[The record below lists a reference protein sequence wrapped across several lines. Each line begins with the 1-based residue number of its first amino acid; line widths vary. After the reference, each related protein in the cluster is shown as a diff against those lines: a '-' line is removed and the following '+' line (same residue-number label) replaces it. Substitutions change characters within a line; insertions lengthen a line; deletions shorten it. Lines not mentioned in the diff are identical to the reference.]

1 MPKDGL
7 IRHDVTL
14 PSGGRWLDLNLANP
28 GISEFL
34 AGIIPNWSL
43 LRSNFLADG
52 SPVGYLEHEDGIF
65 LAFRGADL
73 NPGGIPENLIAVR
86 TWCNKSLVVTAS
98 RRATRSIQD
107 LVDRVAAGV
116 DPGDGP
122 SLLFGIAKR
131 LAFHLAPLEKE
142 FEDALDE
149 FELALLAGHE
159 DESQY
164 SDRDLA
170 RLRRGILVLRRRV
183 LAVRRGIVPQVEL
196 LDDLEEDWPGPI
208 FEDEHASLIQ
218 EARQRFLR
226 HQEDLDAKRD
236 RTMLLAEEI
245 SGLQEERT
253 NRRTYLFTVVAGVFL
268 PLGFVTGLLG
278 INVGGIPGADDP
290 WAFTWVTLGLVSL
303 GVGLWLRL
311 RRAG

>member
-1 MPKDGL
+1 MSEEGL
-7 IRHDVTL
+7 IRHDVSL
-14 PSGGRWLDLNLANP
+14 PAGGRWLDLNLGHP
-28 GISEFL
+28 DLGSFL
-34 AGIIPNWSL
+34 DDLIPDWAL
-43 LRSNFLADG
+43 LKSNFLAEG
-52 SPVGYLEHEDGIF
+52 APVGYFEHGEGIF
-65 LAFRGADL
+65 MAFRGADL
-73 NPGGIPENLIAVR
+73 NPGGVPENLIAVR
-86 TWCNKSLVVTAS
+86 AWCSKTLVVTAS

-142 FEDALDE
+142 FEVELDA
-149 FELALLAGHE
+149 FEDALLAGHD
-159 DESQY
+159 DESRH
-164 SDRDLA
+164 SDRELA
-170 RLRRGILVLRRRV
+170 RLRRAVLVLRRRV
-183 LAVRRGIVPQVEL
+183 LAVRRGILPQVDL

-208 FEDEHASLIQ
+208 FESDHASLIQ

-236 RTMLLAEEI
+236 RTMLLAEEV

-278 INVGGIPGADDP
+278 INVGGIPGADNP
-290 WAFTWVTLGLVSL
+290 LAFLWVTFGLLALGA
-303 GVGLWLRL
+303 GLWLRL
-311 RRAG
+311 RRTG

>member
-7 IRHDVTL
+7 VRHDVIL
-14 PSGGRWLDLNLANP
+14 PSGGRWLDLDLAHP
-28 GISEFL
+28 GIGEFL
-34 AGIIPNWSL
+34 AELVPEWEL
-43 LRSNFLADG
+43 LRSNFLAEG
-52 SPVGYLEHEDGIF
+52 APVGYLEHEGGIF

-73 NPGGIPENLIAVR
+73 NPGGVPEELIAVR
-86 TWCNKSLVVTAS
+86 AWCSTGLTVTAA

-107 LVDRVAAGV
+107 LVDRVAAGF

-131 LAFHLAPLEKE
+131 LAIHLAPLEKE
-142 FEDALDE
+142 FEDKLDE
-149 FELALLAGHE
+149 FEDALLAGHE
-159 DESQY
+159 DESQH
-164 SDRDLA
+164 SDRELA
-170 RLRRGILVLRRRV
+170 HLRRGVLVLRRRV
-183 LAVRRGIVPQVEL
+183 LAVRRGILPQVDL
-196 LDDLEEDWPGPI
+196 LDDLEEDLPGPI
-208 FEDEHASLIQ
+208 FAHEHAHLIQ
-218 EARQRFLR
+218 EARQRFMR

-278 INVGGIPGADDP
+278 INVGGIPGVDNP
-290 WAFTWVTLGLVSL
+290 LAFTWVTLGLVAM
-303 GVGLWLRL
+303 GAGLWMRL

>member
-7 IRHDVTL
+7 VRHDVKL
-14 PSGGRWLDLNLANP
+14 PSGGRWLDLNLAHP

-34 AGIIPNWSL
+34 VDLIPEWDL
-43 LRSNFLADG
+43 LRSNFLAEG
-52 SPVGYLEHEDGIF
+52 APVGYLEHENGIF

-73 NPGGIPENLIAVR
+73 NPGGIPEELIAVR
-86 TWCNKSLVVTAS
+86 AWCSKELIVTSS

-107 LVDRVAAGV
+107 LVDRVKSGV

-142 FEDALDE
+142 FEDELDT
-149 FELALLAGHE
+149 FEDSLLAGSE
-159 DESQY
+159 VGAQP
-164 SDRDLA
+164 SDRTLA
-170 RLRRGILVLRRRV
+170 RLRRGVLVLRRRV
-183 LAVRRGIVPQVEL
+183 LAVRRGIIPQVEL
-196 LDDLEEDWPGPI
+196 LDDLEEDLPGPI
-208 FEDEHASLIQ
+208 FEDEHAHLIQ

-226 HQEDLDAKRD
+226 HQEDLDSKRD
-236 RTMLLAEEI
+236 RTVLLAEEI
-245 SGLQEERT
+245 SGLQEEQT

-278 INVGGIPGADDP
+278 INVGGIPGADNP
-290 WAFTWVTLGLVSL
+290 MAFTWVTLGLVAL

-311 RRAG
+311 RRAS